1 MKINLISDVHATL
14 DPEDNFKVLYA
25 EKQKYTKD
33 KCLKTIDALA
43 KFAHSEIP
51 DQTFTHI
58 PSETEKFLYKK
69 APTSHQEYLAL
80 VDGIASKFPKSDDL
94 SIREKET
101 LVDEING
108 VDHWHF
114 LLGESGHFEK
124 RYGLAVDL
132 SDVASWLMKTY
143 STFDP
148 SRLEPADYLVIA
160 GDLGLLPTED
170 KILEDIKKKTAGKFK
185 DILYIAGNHSH
196 WWHRTVGLSEEKPSS
211 IDLSHDYCE
220 RVDGDWMFL
229 GCTLWTPI
237 PEKSSW
243 RISRHMND
251 YNYIP
256 GFNTREC
263 TRQFE
268 IQSSWLR
275 SKVEANKDKKIVIFT
290 HHQPFRECIRLDA
303 KHNDPWS
310 DGDVAEAYADLDDTL
325 KDINHAGNVKIWLCG
340 HTHMPFDQEVYGMRV
355 VRNPIGYSDF
365 YMYGFGASE
374 CDPAN
379 WYNKVID
386 LDKDER

>member
-1 MKINLISDVHATL
+1 MTINIISDVHATL

-25 EKQKYTKD
+25 EKQKYTKA
-33 KCLKTIDALA
+33 KCQKAIDALVD
-43 KFAHSEIP
+43 FAHSERL
-51 DQTFTHI
+51 DSSFTHI
-58 PSETEKFLYKK
+58 PSEIEKFLYKK
-69 APTSHQEYLAL
+69 TPANHQEYLAL
-80 VDGIASKFPKSDDL
+80 VDDIAEKFKTSDSL
-94 SIREKET
+94 SIKEKEI

-114 LLGESGHFEK
+114 LLGESGHWEK
-124 RYGLAVDL
+124 QYGLVADL
-132 SDVASWLMKTY
+132 SDAAGWLMKTY

-148 SRLEPADYLVIA
+148 AKLEPADYLIIA
-160 GDLGLLPTED
+160 GDLGVLPTEPR
-170 KILEDIKKKTAGKFK
+170 ILDDIRKKTSGKFK
-185 DILYIAGNHSH
+185 DIFYIAGNHSH
-196 WWHRTVGLSEEKPSS
+196 WWHKIPGISEERPSR
-211 IDLSHDYCE
+211 IDLTNDYFE
-220 RVDGDWMFL
+220 KVDGDWLFL
-229 GCTLWTPI
+229 GCTLWSPI
-237 PEKSSW
+237 PREASW
-243 RISRHMND
+243 RITRHMND

-256 GFNTREC
+256 GFNTEES

-268 IQSSWLR
+268 IQSTWLR

-290 HHQPFRECIRLDA
+290 HHQPFKECIRLDT

-374 CDPAN
+374 CDPAG

-386 LDKDER
+386 LG